1 MRGVGVEE
9 YRALLRL
16 MEQAER
22 MGFDFDQSP
31 FANDNRFVLTPK
43 DDYWPTY
50 TRDARIY
57 FGDMDETAAFL
68 SGIKMARE
76 YYMVHLRLFT
86 DKRLEKKEQDV
97 RNQYLIDVLKKDPNE
112 TNEEDDVPF

>member
-16 MEQAER
+16 MEQADS
-22 MGFDFDQSP
+22 MGFGFDQSP

-43 DDYWPTY
+43 DDHWPTY
-50 TRDARIY
+50 ARDARIQ
-57 FGDMDETAAFL
+57 FGDMDEIVAFL
-68 SGIKMARE
+68 NGIRMARE

-97 RNQYLIDVLKKDPNE
+97 RNQHLIDALKRNSF
-112 TNEEDDVPF
+112 EDDIPF